1 MNTNL
6 LKSVRV
12 KNGKTQTDMA
22 SLIEKSIEP
31 VITIENI
38 CQACEKG
45 PCEQPCELWYKC
57 LEGTIIKPED
67 LE

>member
-22 SLIEKSIEP
+22 SLIEKSIDTYER
-31 VITIENI
+31 
-38 CQACEKG
+38 KG
-45 PCEQPCELWYKC
+45 RSL
-57 LEGTIIKPED
+57 LHAGRD
-67 LE
+67 G

>member
-1 MNTNL
+1 M
-6 LKSVRV
+6 
-12 KNGKTQTDMA
+12 
-22 SLIEKSIEP
+22 EEP

-67 LE
+67 LVE